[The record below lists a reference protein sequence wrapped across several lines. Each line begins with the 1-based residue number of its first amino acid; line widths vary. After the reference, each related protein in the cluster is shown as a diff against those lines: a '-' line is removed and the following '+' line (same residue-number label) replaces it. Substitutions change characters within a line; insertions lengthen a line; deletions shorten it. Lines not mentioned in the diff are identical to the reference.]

1 MAEYGDENENTLN
14 THHSNIKDV
23 AQKVK
28 PVGPLSQR
36 LTRLAQ
42 KTSKKL
48 VPSTAE
54 LERMYVEAK
63 RQELQE
69 LRRKNERS
77 CYEAINNPQDHNS
90 SRSITPCRSVCS
102 ENSSEGYEDSSRCSS
117 LNRQQTRSKF
127 GPGTPWKPQLTVPKA
142 PTLHTSWRPRSY
154 SRGRDRQ
161 GSDDQVP
168 HPGAWS
174 RGLRGSYSRSASVGS
189 SRQGSRRTSHQGS
202 AAPSPARST
211 SSVRSTRSVRSQAPA
226 LTFEKPGFDLSTPL
240 RKVAQGLSKD
250 LMTPSPAR
258 SVRSCASLRSCSE
271 SLASL
276 QSRLS
281 KLSRC
286 SGSRCRAFSTDEL
299 ERIRAEE
306 GKRRLSELMK
316 HNAKAYK
323 QAINCPDMRIGHH
336 SLELTVPHEFNL
348 SVTNRSTSSSKGP
361 HEDRRKADWSN
372 TLRRESRESQS
383 PARDAWQP
391 QLTAPRAPI
400 LQTANRQRSSSS
412 SRSNSVR
419 RSVSAKQL
427 PARERVAVQR
437 HLQRTASAREAACK
451 ATEQVHPKALKLSPE
466 DELWIQAA
474 STAEERAE
482 RARTAMKSL
491 RQKARAEETE
501 RLWVFRRPAPAQTHG
516 RPAA

>member
-1 MAEYGDENENTLN
+1 MAAYGDENENTLN
-14 THHSNIKDV
+14 TLHDNIKV
-23 AQKVK
+23 AEKVK
-28 PVGPLSQR
+28 PAVGPLSQR
-36 LTRLAQ
+36 LTQLAQ
-42 KTSKKL
+42 KTSTKL

-63 RQELQE
+63 KQELQE
-69 LRRKNERS
+69 LRRRNERS
-77 CYEAINNPQDHNS
+77 CYEAIHNAKEYNP

-102 ENSSEGYEDSSRCSS
+102 ENGSEGFEDCETGSHCSSR
-117 LNRQQTRSKF
+117 NRQQTRSKL
-127 GPGTPWKPQLTVPKA
+127 GSGTRWKPQLTIPKA

-154 SRGRDRQ
+154 SRGRARQ
-161 GSDDQVP
+161 SADDQVS

-174 RGLRGSYSRSASVGS
+174 RSLRGSHSTSASVGS

-211 SSVRSTRSVRSQAPA
+211 SSVCSTRSMRSKAP
-226 LTFEKPGFDLSTPL
+226 TFEKPAFNLSTPL
-240 RKVAQGLSKD
+240 RKAAQGLSRH

-258 SVRSCASLRSCSE
+258 SARSCASLRSCSE

-316 HNAKAYK
+316 HNARSYK

-336 SLELTVPHEFNL
+336 SLELTVPQEFNL
-348 SVTNRSTSSSKGP
+348 SATNKSTSSSRGP
-361 HEDRRKADWSN
+361 NQDRRKGNWSK
-372 TLRRESRESQS
+372 TLRRESES
-383 PARDAWQP
+383 PARDTWQP
-391 QLTAPRAPI
+391 QLTAPRAPV

-412 SRSNSVR
+412 SRSNSVQ
-419 RSVSAKQL
+419 RSMSSKQL

-437 HLQRTASAREAACK
+437 HLQRTASAREAACR

-466 DELWIQAA
+466 DELWVQAA

-491 RQKARAEETE
+491 QQKALAEEKQ
-501 RLWVFRRPAPAQTHG
+501 RLCIFRRPTPAQRHG
-516 RPAA
+516 RQAA